1 MKICRSFFLP
11 LPQYGTTACPPEP
24 DHTNKFK
31 LTSFFLHDLYTN
43 RSYNDPRKNE
53 SPGRELKL
61 LYYNYNDHSG
71 TSADDTARR
80 RPHWARIV
88 ALVLVCAVA
97 GGGAGFGGA
106 RLALDRAA
114 GEETGQTPSSSVS
127 TVSTLVQNSSQAAG
141 EPAVEV
147 SAGGGAMS
155 PGAIYQT
162 YVNSTVGITT
172 EVTVTNVFG
181 QTSSAPAAGSGFILT
196 SDGYILTN
204 YHVIE
209 NANSITVTLYNE
221 ESYTGTL
228 VGGDEDSDV
237 AVVKIDAQGL
247 TPVVLGASSDLR
259 VGEAVCAIGNPLG
272 ELTFTLTTGIVSA
285 LERPIAT
292 ENNHV
297 QNMIQ
302 TDCAVNAG
310 NSGGPL
316 FNPNGEVVGIVSAK
330 YASSGV
336 EGLGFAIDDVLEII
350 SDLMTYGYVTGQ
362 PYLGI
367 QTSTLSDSDIQR
379 FHLTAGAYVDVVAPG
394 SCAEEA
400 GLQAGDVITAMD
412 GIPIENST
420 DLITAKDNYKAGDT
434 VSLAVY
440 RDGRTLTVSLTF
452 DEKNTQTEAALDQAI
467 RDNQNSAGPGGYD
480 VYGGNGNSQEGGGYY
495 YYDPFEDFEDFFSFL
510 Y

>member
-1 MKICRSFFLP
+1 M
-11 LPQYGTTACPPEP
+11 
-24 DHTNKFK
+24 
-31 LTSFFLHDLYTN
+31 
-43 RSYNDPRKNE
+43 
-53 SPGRELKL
+53 
-61 LYYNYNDHSG
+61 YYSNYNSG
-71 TSADDTARR
+71 DYDRPQTGSADTSSPHNGTPRR
-80 RPHWARIV
+80 RLGWARIL
-88 ALVLVCAVA
+88 AIFLVCAVI
-97 GGGAGFGGA
+97 GGGTGFGGA
-106 RLALDRAA
+106 MMALDRADDA
-114 GEETGQTPSSSVS
+114 SQASSSTVS
-127 TVSTLVQNSSQAAG
+127 TVSALVQNSGQTA
-141 EPAVEV
+141 EEETAVGT
-147 SAGGGAMS
+147 SAVRTAMS
-155 PGAIYQT
+155 PGAIYQAF
-162 YVNSTVGITT
+162 VNSTVGITT

-228 VGGDEDSDV
+228 VGGDEDNDV
-237 AVVKIDAQGL
+237 AVVKIDAKGL
-247 TPVVLGASSDLR
+247 TPVVLGTSSDLR
-259 VGEAVCAIGNPLG
+259 VGESVCAIGNPLG

-292 ENNHV
+292 ESNRV

-336 EGLGFAIDDVLEII
+336 EGLGFAIPIDDVTEII
-350 SDLMTYGYVTGQ
+350 SELMAHGYVTGR

-367 QTSTLSDSDIQR
+367 QTSTLSESDIQR
-379 FHLTAGAYVDVVAPG
+379 FHLTTGAYVDVVAPG
-394 SCAEEA
+394 SCAERA
-400 GLQAGDVITAMD
+400 GLQVGDIITAID
-412 GIPIENST
+412 GTAIENST
-420 DLITAKDNYKAGDT
+420 DLVTAKDNYKAGDT

-440 RDGRTLTVSLTF
+440 RDGQTLTVSLTF
-452 DEKNTQTEAALDQAI
+452 DEKNAQTEAALEQAI
-467 RDNQNSAGPGGYD
+467 RDSQGSAAPGGYG
-480 VYGGNGNSQEGGGYY
+480 VYGGNDSSREGGEYY
-495 YYDPFEDFEDFFSFL
+495 YYDPFEEFEDFFSFL